1 MSSGM
6 AFLGGFILGGVTAFI
21 VLAVPMRKRFWELT
35 VQYQRERARR
45 IEAEDNGRH
54 TNDALR
60 AVSSHEW
67 GGPLSDLGIPRNEAN
82 RPQSV
87 DETPAP
93 SIFIDNLDDFE
104 GLNDE

>member
-1 MSSGM
+1 
-6 AFLGGFILGGVTAFI
+6 
-21 VLAVPMRKRFWELT
+21 VPMRKRYWELT
-35 VQYQRERARR
+35 VRWQRERARR

-67 GGPLSDLGIPRNEAN
+67 GGPLTDLGIPGNEAN

-93 SIFIDNLDDFE
+93 TIFIDNLDDFE
-104 GLNDE
+104 GADDG

>member
-1 MSSGM
+1 MGSGM
-6 AFLGGFILGGVTAFI
+6 AFLGGFVLGGVTSFI
-21 VLAVPMRKRFWELT
+21 VLAVPMRRRYWELT
-35 VQYQRERARR
+35 VRWQRERARR

-67 GGPLSDLGIPRNEAN
+67 GGPLTDLGIPGNEAN

-93 SIFIDNLDDFE
+93 TVFIDNLDDFW
-104 GLNDE
+104 GADDG